1 MALVGP
7 PNSGKSTLFN
17 RLTGL
22 RQKVANYPGVTVEQR
37 VGRLNGIGRDD
48 LTLIDLPGIYGL
60 DSYSEDARVA
70 VDVLHGEMPGTPAP
84 DAILLVLDSLQL
96 RRQLML
102 AAPVLAL
109 GLPTLVLLNMSDLM
123 EARGGR
129 VDTLALAQELGVPV
143 AKISATRGAG
153 LDSITH
159 FLNRKAEA
167 EQPVPAEGKIELP
180 VMGNPRSYRQW
191 ATGISTRTKY
201 KAPLSN
207 AWTKRIDG
215 VLLHKI
221 WGPLIFLA
229 VVFAVFQVV
238 FSIGQPLSDGFGN
251 LLNAGGD
258 RIGALLGH
266 NWVESL
272 LIDGV
277 WRGVASVLVFL
288 PQILLLFLFIGVLE
302 DSGYLAR
309 AALIADRVMRSIGLN
324 GKAFIPLLS
333 AYACAVP
340 AIMATRTIEN
350 KRDRFATILVAPFMT
365 CSARLPIYML
375 MIAAFIP
382 NTPLLGDLFGL
393 RAAVMLSLYVL
404 GFVAALG
411 TARLLKSSI
420 LKASSAPFILE
431 LPQYRLP
438 TVRSLSLRLVDR
450 GKVFLRQAGTVILAV
465 TLVLW
470 VLSHVPFHT
479 DLTTSVIGR
488 LGHLIEPAI
497 QPLGF
502 NWKIG
507 IGLLTSVVAREV
519 IVGTLGT
526 LYGADP
532 ATQSLGLQAA
542 LRHDLTLGG
551 AMAAAWLAGLHYW
564 RFGVPITVAAGAATL
579 SAAVIAVVFA
589 LMPDLNGHLASAVV
603 IACGLAVFAAAM
615 RFDMADPARVTRKTD
630 IAFWL
635 HLLSAP
641 LIVQPLIFGF
651 LGGLQDLDTRRALGI
666 IAIFLGLG
674 LVAVIIDRRA
684 ILVSGLAYAGFAFGA
699 LIHRPG
705 SNMKR
710 PPRLFWRWAFS
721 CSP

>member
-1 MALVGP
+1 MSSCCTPEPVDLPSGPRLPGRIQTVALVGP

-37 VGRLNGIGRDD
+37 VGRLNGIGRPD

-70 VDVLHGEMPGTPAP
+70 VDVLHGDMPGTPMP
-84 DAILLVLDSLQL
+84 DAILLVLDSLHL

-123 EARGGR
+123 EARGGS
-129 VDTLALAQELGVPV
+129 VDTLALAQEMGVPV
-143 AKISATRGAG
+143 AKISATRGTG
-153 LDSITH
+153 LDAVNQ
-159 FLNRKAEA
+159 FLNRKSEPDPSVVAT
-167 EQPVPAEGKIELP
+167 KIELP
-180 VMGNPRSYRQW
+180 VVGNLRSYRQW
-191 ATGISTRTKY
+191 AMGVSTRTKF
-201 KAPLSN
+201 KAPVSN
-207 AWTKRIDG
+207 QTTRRIDG
-215 VLLHKI
+215 ILLHRL
-221 WGPLIFLA
+221 WGPLIFLV

-238 FSIGQPLSDGFGN
+238 FAIGQPLSDGFGN
-251 LLNAGGD
+251 ILNAAGD
-258 RIGALLGH
+258 HVAPFLGH
-266 NWVESL
+266 GWLESL
-272 LIDGV
+272 AIDGV

-309 AALIADRVMRSIGLN
+309 AALIADRVMRAIGLN

-382 NTPLLGDLFGL
+382 NKPVLGDFFGL

-404 GFVAALG
+404 GFVAALA
-411 TARLLKSSI
+411 TAWLLKSSI

-450 GKVFLRQAGTVILAV
+450 GKVFLRQAGTVILLV

-470 VLSHVPFHT
+470 ILSHVPFHAQ
-479 DLTTSVIGR
+479 LGESIIGR
-488 LGHLIEPAI
+488 LGHFIEPVI
-497 QPLGF
+497 RPLGF

-507 IGLLTSVVAREV
+507 IGLLTSVMAREV

-532 ATQSLGLQAA
+532 TTHSLGLQAA

-551 AMAAAWLAGLHYW
+551 AMAL
-564 RFGVPITVAAGAATL
+564 
-579 SAAVIAVVFA
+579 VVF
-589 LMPDLNGHLASAVV
+589 
-603 IACGLAVFAAAM
+603 FAFAM
-615 RFDMADPARVTRKTD
+615 QCTST
-630 IAFWL
+630 
-635 HLLSAP
+635 
-641 LIVQPLIFGF
+641 
-651 LGGLQDLDTRRALGI
+651 
-666 IAIFLGLG
+666 IAI
-674 LVAVIIDRRA
+674 VRRETNSWRWPA
-684 ILVSGLAYAGFAFGA
+684 LQFAYMSVLAYAAAFVTNQVI
-699 LIHRPG
+699 L
-705 SNMKR
+705 
-710 PPRLFWRWAFS
+710 AFVH
-721 CSP
+721 